1 MSKRLTVSIGDQKI
15 NTLKIGVD
23 HIVHGIAA
31 SATNTNNGDAGTKLL
46 HCLRNGKVDCHD

>member
-1 MSKRLTVSIGDQKI
+1 MGKRLTVGIGDQKI

-23 HIVHGIAA
+23 HIIHGITA

-46 HCLRNGKVDCHD
+46 HCLWNGKVDGHD